1 MEGLREL
8 YKAELGQLE
17 IIQEQLK
24 GQNLTN
30 ERKGD
35 LKDEKEDI
43 EANLKNI
50 FSQKMV
56 NFFNSSPTNILLF
69 RPALFPFLGGLT
81 AIIVVFIVTG
91 FYSSLSRVA
100 IFAFI
105 TGMATDKVLQVIHEK
120 AGNFID
126 SIVWARETL

>member
-126 SIVWARETL
+126 SIV